1 PDFALTVAATP
12 SATVVGQNVTWNGTL
27 TALSGYSGT
36 VSLSCVGP
44 ATGTCVVNPS
54 QLAPTPSGAAFTVTV
69 GNATTGTFNFSIQG
83 TDGTL
88 THTQAVSLT
97 VGTDVEWTD
106 TGSASATVKA
116 GQGAIYTFSAAP
128 VGDQTFSGAVN
139 FACAN
144 LPALTNC
151 SFSPEIAAGA
161 RTTTVTLTIATTGPN
176 QGTEFRKAVPSIRY
190 PASSEKLG
198 PPRAGKTSVG
208 IGLAWLLTIPI
219 AGMMLA
225 GFARRK
231 TSTKNAIAACALTLF
246 WLALLVACGGL
257 GGGSGGSGVTVA
269 VNPSA
274 VSLQLNASQ
283 QFSATVVNGSSQA
296 VTWAVTGSPENGT
309 ITSSGLYT
317 APTQMPNPQTPVT
330 VTATSPLASSPGTAT
345 VTLTGPQATVT
356 VSPAEA
362 TVPLGGQ
369 QQFTATVSDG
379 SSVTW
384 TVNGAPA
391 NGTID

>member
-231 TSTKNAIAACALTLF
+231 TSTKNAIAACALTLT

-257 GGGSGGSGVTVA
+257 GGGTGGSGVTVA
-269 VNPSA
+269 VNPSN
-274 VSLQLNASQ
+274 VSVPVPNGTQP
-283 QFSATVVNGSSQA
+283 FSATVINGSSQS
-296 VTWAVTGSPENGT
+296 VTWAVNGASTNGT
-309 ITSSGLYT
+309 IDPISRMYT
-317 APTQMPNPQTPVT
+317 APPSLHNPATVT
-330 VTATSPLASSPGTAT
+330 VTATSQADPSASGTAT
-345 VTLTGPQATVT
+345 VTLTGPVVTVT
-356 VSPAEA
+356 VSPIAA
-362 TVPLGGQ
+362 SL
-369 QQFTATVSDG
+369 FAD
-379 SSVTW
+379 
-384 TVNGAPA
+384 
-391 NGTID
+391 